1 MQQHTEKI
9 LKEIIIKKTPYR
21 KRQIISISLL
31 FLAGMIFAVS
41 IVLEKEIRQISPIL
55 LFLLKHGSEG
65 GMVGGLCDWFAVW
78 KTYNAIETDSQ
89 DVADEIGNWVSTDL
103 LNQHTL
109 RQQLSQILEDQEMQ
123 KQIIGLIE
131 TYFDT
136 ESNTRAILERVLSK
150 VEKPLTEFITNYNFS
165 NAEIRLISDTTSDKT
180 IVNTIKICIGD
191 TLVHMAEEARF
202 KELLNRFIREQ
213 NILTKFLSNFIN
225 IPEIIR
231 SYGEKLKRGES
242 AASEEESYLDEV
254 VTVISLSADKYILSW
269 QNLSAEQKTD
279 AVEALVFKLKEAFL
293 DITVKFIMEHK
304 DYLKSQRTL
313 SEYEPVR
320 EVFHLIESR
329 IDENVSHFI
338 GEKISARLKSQD
350 PKDFRERLEWQ
361 TRNVLESIRING
373 TILGFALGALIGT
386 VHFFIH

>member
-31 FLAGMIFAVS
+31 FLAGLIFSVT
-41 IVLEKEIRQISPIL
+41 IFLEKEIRQISPIL

-109 RQQLSQILEDQEMQ
+109 RQQLNQILEDQEMQ

-225 IPEIIR
+225 IPDIIR
-231 SYGEKLKRGES
+231 SYGEKLKKGES

-313 SEYEPVR
+313 AEYEPVR
-320 EVFHLIESR
+320 EVFYLIESR